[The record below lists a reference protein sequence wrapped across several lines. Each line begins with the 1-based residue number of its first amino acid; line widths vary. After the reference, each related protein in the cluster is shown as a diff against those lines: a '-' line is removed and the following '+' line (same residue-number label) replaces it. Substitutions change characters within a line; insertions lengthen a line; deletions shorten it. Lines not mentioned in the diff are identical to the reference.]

1 MQKFCI
7 FSILGELIAHTVQD
21 FVDFLHKGEQS
32 YHKKGRIIGVI
43 GPCLFSWIRRL
54 RYPPFPRT
62 PPAAP

>member
-1 MQKFCI
+1 M
-7 FSILGELIAHTVQD
+7 AHTVQD

-32 YHKKGRIIGVI
+32 YQKKGRIIGVI